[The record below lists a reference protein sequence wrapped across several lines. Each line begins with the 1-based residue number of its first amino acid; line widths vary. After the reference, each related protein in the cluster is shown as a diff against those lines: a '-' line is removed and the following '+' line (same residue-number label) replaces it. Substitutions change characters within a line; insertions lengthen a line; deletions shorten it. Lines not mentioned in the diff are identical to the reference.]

1 MRSKV
6 WKRMSEILLVLIFI
20 SIFILLEL
28 RIIQKPYKWI
38 VFDVTRNKY
47 TTYDKDNDVYVGLP
61 TVLNRNGADKKIYIT
76 LNLEETNRLQ
86 KSIDLIRD
94 AIASIKK

>member
-6 WKRMSEILLVLIFI
+6 WKRMSEILLILIFI

-47 TTYDKDNDVYVGLP
+47 TTYDKDNDSI
-61 TVLNRNGADKKIYIT
+61 IY
-76 LNLEETNRLQ
+76 ET
-86 KSIDLIRD
+86 D
-94 AIASIKK
+94 ARYKYCCSQFLCLAFI

>member
-1 MRSKV
+1 
-6 WKRMSEILLVLIFI
+6 MSEILLVLIFI

-47 TTYDKDNDVYVGLP
+47 TTYDKDNDSIIYES
-61 TVLNRNGADKKIYIT
+61 DKMKIK
-76 LNLEETNRLQ
+76 LEHIVN
-86 KSIDLIRD
+86 
-94 AIASIKK
+94 